1 MNYYSHHI
9 KDYMMATAHL
19 NEREDLFYRR
29 LRDIYMFMEGRLPVV
44 ASEVARLVRAK
55 TNAAR
60 AAVTA
65 VLHSYF
71 AWDDTR
77 GWHLPELDGQIAN
90 ITRRARATATEQPM
104 GAVVDT
110 APVRVAVPVPTYLP
124 TATKTSGPSGDATR
138 AKRSRLKRSAMF
150 RALQEL
156 GHAPAGLDK
165 GDDLAKVIN
174 SLPNRADIWRDIYSK
189 VDAQMAEYVAKRTAP
204 AVVSAIPVVAV
215 VTDVTPDVT
224 PKTSH
229 VTASKETQEPN
240 NSVGRD
246 VTADGDVAAHAVE
259 SLAVTAKEVRDAL
272 GAMQAPLGGMLSIVA
287 SKSTPDAAALDPYQA
302 AAAAMRG
309 AGCIDA
315 AQGDVKLRRLVDVGV
330 SREVLIEA
338 AGAAAAR
345 GHGLA
350 WALGR
355 VEGKLK
361 DAAVATG
368 GGTVGANTANARPT
382 PQTNSYLERLRAEE
396 QAMAALSESER
407 DALAQHKKAVRDEVL
422 ARFRAGRKASA
433 LCTEEA
439 A

>member
-19 NEREDLFYRR
+19 TEREDLFYRR
-29 LRDIYMFMEGRLPVV
+29 LRDIYMFAEGRLPVV

-71 AWDDTR
+71 TWDDTR

-90 ITRRARATATEQPM
+90 IKLRARATATEQPM

-124 TATKTSGPSGDATR
+124 TATKTSGPSGDAVR
-138 AKRSRLKRSAMF
+138 AQRSRLKRSAMF

-156 GHAPAGLDK
+156 GHAPDGLAK
-165 GDDLAKVIN
+165 GDDLGKVIN

-189 VDAQMAEYVAKRTAP
+189 IDAGMAEYVAKRTSP
-204 AVVSAIPVVAV
+204 AAVSTTPVVAV
-215 VTDVTPDVT
+215 VVDVTPDVT
-224 PKTSH
+224 PNTSH
-229 VTASKETQEPN
+229 VTADKDTQEPN
-240 NSVGRD
+240 KSVGRD

-259 SLAVTAKEVRDAL
+259 SQAATAKEVQDAL
-272 GAMQAPLGGMLSIVA
+272 GATQMPLGGMLSIVA
-287 SKSTPDAAALDPYQA
+287 SNSTPDAALDPYQA

-309 AGCIDA
+309 AGCFDA
-315 AQGDVKLRRLVDVGV
+315 VRGDAKLRRLVDVGV

-361 DAAVATG
+361 DAAATG
-368 GGTVGANTANARPT
+368 RGAVGANTANARPT
-382 PQTNSYLERLRAEE
+382 SQPNSYLERLRAEE
-396 QAMAALSESER
+396 QAMAALSAAER
-407 DALAQHKKAVRDEVL
+407 DALAQHKKAVRDEAL
-422 ARFRAGRKASA
+422 ARFRARRKASA
-433 LCTEEA
+433 LCIEEA